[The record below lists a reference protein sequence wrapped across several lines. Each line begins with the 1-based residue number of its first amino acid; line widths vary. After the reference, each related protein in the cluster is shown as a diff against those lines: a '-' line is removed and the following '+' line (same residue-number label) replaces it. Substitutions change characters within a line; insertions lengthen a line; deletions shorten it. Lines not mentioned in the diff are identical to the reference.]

1 MANLRLGAA
10 LGAVAVT
17 FLVFL
22 QLIAVMQHADQV
34 PVSSFNKNLN
44 HWRNRAGAATDD
56 GLFLVGAGKADV
68 TGYSSISIIY
78 ILCGSFS
85 NLAI

>member
-10 LGAVAVT
+10 FGAVAMT
-17 FLVFL
+17 FLVFM

-34 PVSSFNKNLN
+34 PVASFNKNLN
-44 HWRNRAGAATDD
+44 QWRNRAGAATDD

-68 TGYSSISIIY
+68 TGYDSISLIY
-78 ILCGSFS
+78 ILCGSLT

>member
-10 LGAVAVT
+10 FGAVAVT
-17 FLVFL
+17 FLVFM

-44 HWRNRAGAATDD
+44 LWRNRAGAATDD

-68 TGYSSISIIY
+68 TGYSSISLITLLY
-78 ILCGSFS
+78 ELLT